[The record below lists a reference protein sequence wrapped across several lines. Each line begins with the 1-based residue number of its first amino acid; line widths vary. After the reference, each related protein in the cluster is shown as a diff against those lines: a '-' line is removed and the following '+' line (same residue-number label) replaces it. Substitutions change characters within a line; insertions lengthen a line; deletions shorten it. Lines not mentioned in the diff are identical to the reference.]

1 MLTKNSVP
9 LDKKILWPPIFSQ
22 VTREIFFRV
31 LEPNISWSLFLTV
44 RQKVES
50 NYALLCL
57 AFLNSCFSIASY
69 VFGGQCYVMVIDGSI
84 ESVIHPMRLQID
96 RMQVHRSGTCA

>member
-1 MLTKNSVP
+1 MLTKNSVL

-50 NYALLCL
+50 NFAFLGL
-57 AFLNSCFSIASY
+57 AFLNSCFRIASY

-84 ESVIHPMRLQID
+84 ESVIHRMRLQID
-96 RMQVHRSGTCA
+96 RMQVHRPGTCA